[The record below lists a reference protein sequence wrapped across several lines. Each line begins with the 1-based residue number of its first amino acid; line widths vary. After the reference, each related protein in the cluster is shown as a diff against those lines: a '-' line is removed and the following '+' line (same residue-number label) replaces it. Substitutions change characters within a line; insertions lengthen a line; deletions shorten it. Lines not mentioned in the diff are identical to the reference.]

1 MNMPPP
7 SDTDT
12 TPIKNALNCNK
23 MLEILRKHFLEFK
36 EDLELVEVSITNVSY
51 QSAHSCTVLYHL
63 KVRKQGSEAISTQ
76 LLTGRI
82 LEPEESPVFP
92 SEEVVNRFREDK
104 RFVFRTPFIYL
115 PHLKLLLQSF
125 PLDSTLTWLPD
136 AFDPK
141 TMKLQLSQFCT
152 DKKTKVKK
160 VRSKV
165 LSYQPD
171 MRATFSYDVTCRS
184 KDTGETSLRSL
195 IGKIHIH
202 KDPSR
207 LFASSWAISQAAKG
221 SLNMPQP
228 VGYLFPYRL
237 FLQEKIE
244 GKRLGNIVDSPLLL
258 EIMKETAKQLA
269 ILHRLSI
276 PLVSCRRP
284 QVEAEFVK
292 RWAKLLIEVCPEMA
306 ARIENLSGRIT
317 SSLLVRA
324 KMAGTVHGDFQNTNA
339 LVNETKVTLIDLDEV
354 ALGDPLSDV
363 GRLLS
368 SMRIPA
374 LRQFGKLNA
383 LKEAQE
389 AFLSAYLR
397 ETGEDER
404 RARLFEAG
412 SLIVSAGSTFRQQRP
427 NWREEVPLLLD
438 KAEQAFKQSE
448 TSEPITVPIDIES
461 SYPALPFEERI
472 SWALDPTYMQAVLQP
487 AIHKAYNAL
496 ITSCQ
501 ILTKYD
507 TNARCRIRYK
517 LQGKQ
522 TTEKWSGKFQ
532 AITWKKH
539 TGRNLWFR
547 LNELNDSL
555 KDEPDAPL
563 LPRPVAYLPY
573 FPLIVLE
580 LKQGKKLSALLPTPK
595 GLAVSEKMARALASF
610 HKAKAKFN
618 RARPVEEEFLKFSKR
633 LKHMQITDTLISSK
647 ITSLFHSLEE
657 NILSLPQIA
666 TPVLRKLRP
675 QRIFYHENR
684 IAFTEFDWLTYS
696 HPFMDAANF
705 LAQLSL
711 LRLSSKQPEA
721 IEQAAD
727 CFRSTYA
734 SALQAG
740 AHGLKFFE
748 AFSLLRMACSHFQ
761 HAKPVI
767 AEKLLTTAQ
776 ERIQHNA

>member
-1 MNMPPP
+1 MPPP
-7 SDTDT
+7 PDTDT
-12 TPIKNALNCNK
+12 TPIKTALNCNK
-23 MLEILRKHFLEFK
+23 ILEILRNHFPEFK
-36 EDLELVEVSITNVSY
+36 NDLELAEVSIANVSSP
-51 QSAHSCTVLYHL
+51 SAHSCTVLYHL
-63 KVRKQGSEAISTQ
+63 KVRKYGAETLLTQ

-82 LEPEESPVFP
+82 LGPEESPVFP
-92 SEEVVNRFREDK
+92 SEEAVNRFREDK

-125 PLDSTLTWLPD
+125 PLDSTLTWLSD
-136 AFDPK
+136 AFDPN
-141 TMKLQLSQFCT
+141 TMKLQLSQFCG
-152 DKKTKVKK
+152 DKNTKVKK
-160 VRSKV
+160 IRSKV

-171 MRATFSYDVTCRS
+171 MRATFSYDVTCLS

-207 LFASSWAISQAAKG
+207 LFASSWALAQAAKG
-221 SLNMPQP
+221 SLNMPLP

-244 GKRLGNIVDSPLLL
+244 GKRLGNIVDSPLLP
-258 EIMKETAKQLA
+258 EIMRETARQLA
-269 ILHRLSI
+269 TLHRLSI
-276 PLVSCRRP
+276 PLVSRRRP
-284 QVEAEFVK
+284 QVEAEFVN
-292 RWAKLLIEVCPEMA
+292 RWAKLLIEVCPDMA
-306 ARIENLSGRIT
+306 ARIENLANQIT

-324 KMAGTVHGDFQNTNA
+324 KMTGTVHGDFQNTNA

-438 KAEQAFKQSE
+438 KAEQTFKKSE
-448 TSEPITVPIDIES
+448 SSEPVTIPIDIES
-461 SYPALPFEERI
+461 STPTLPFEQRI
-472 SWALDPTYMQAVLQP
+472 VWAMDATYMQAVLQP
-487 AIHKAYNAL
+487 AVHEAYNTL

-501 ILTKYD
+501 IISKYD
-507 TNARCRIRYK
+507 TNKRCRIRYK

-522 TTEKWSGKFQ
+522 STEKWSGKFQ
-532 AITWKKH
+532 AIMWKRH
-539 TGRNLWFR
+539 TGRTLWFR

-555 KDEPDAPL
+555 KEDPDAPL
-563 LPRPVAYLPY
+563 LPRPVAYLSN

-580 LKQGKKLSALLPTPK
+580 LEQGKRLSSLLPTPK
-595 GLAVSEKMARALASF
+595 GLEVSEKLARALASF
-610 HKAKAKFN
+610 HRAKAKFN
-618 RARPVEEEFLKFSKR
+618 RARSIAEELLKFRNR

-647 ITSLFHSLEE
+647 IASLFDSLEE
-657 NILSLPQIA
+657 KILSLPA
-666 TPVLRKLRP
+666 MASPVLRRLRP
-675 QRIFYHENR
+675 QRIFYQENR
-684 IAFTEFDWLTYS
+684 IAFTEFEWLSYS
-696 HPFMDAANF
+696 HPYTDAANF
-705 LAQLSL
+705 IAQLAL
-711 LRLSSKQPEA
+711 VKLSSKQPEM
-721 IEQAAD
+721 IEIAANHFRATYQSVSQASSESLAP
-727 CFRSTYA
+727 
-734 SALQAG
+734 
-740 AHGLKFFE
+740 FE

-761 HAKPVI
+761 NAKPVI
-767 AEKLLTTAQ
+767 AEKLLTIAQ
-776 ERIQHNA
+776 ERIQPND